1 MNKSY
6 RSIYNETTGT
16 YVAVQ
21 ETARAKGKRSS
32 SSVAVCAAS
41 LLVASTMGL
50 AAGDAVANSVTF
62 NDQQVWG
69 GSVNKSGVANTNA
82 TPQGNL
88 IASDTE
94 LNIPGATQAAGDPAG
109 SIGEYIKQSI
119 LMGNGASF
127 ATVGGKY
134 GIYDRFE
141 RVVAIGSKAAVAQP
155 GDVFDVTVL
164 GASAIAGSSDH
175 GFNNGTQLPGA
186 WTDTNSLRG
195 ATAIGG
201 SAKALS
207 SRATALGY
215 QSEARGIGP
224 LLLAAVL

>member
-1 MNKSY
+1 
-6 RSIYNETTGT
+6 
-16 YVAVQ
+16 
-21 ETARAKGKRSS
+21 
-32 SSVAVCAAS
+32 
-41 LLVASTMGL
+41 
-50 AAGDAVANSVTF
+50 
-62 NDQQVWG
+62 
-69 GSVNKSGVANTNA
+69 
-82 TPQGNL
+82 
-88 IASDTE
+88 
-94 LNIPGATQAAGDPAG
+94 
-109 SIGEYIKQSI
+109 
-119 LMGNGASF
+119 MGNGASF

-164 GASAIAGSSDH
+164 GASAIAGSYDH
-175 GFNNGTQLPGA
+175 RFNNGTQLPGA

-224 LLLAAVL
+224 LLFAAVL

>member
-69 GSVNKSGVANTNA
+69 GSVNKSGVAYTNA

-94 LNIPGATQAAGDPAG
+94 LNIPGATQEAGDPAG

-164 GASAIAGSSDH
+164 GASAIAGSYDH
-175 GFNNGTQLPGA
+175 RFNNGT
-186 WTDTNSLRG
+186 
-195 ATAIGG
+195 
-201 SAKALS
+201 
-207 SRATALGY
+207 
-215 QSEARGIGP
+215 
-224 LLLAAVL
+224 